1 MFAPVGQSLPEERRC
16 LLQHLV
22 KAHGFGRFAAVAAL
36 AVLVSA
42 TQQFVKFFCDYFPV
56 RIKLV
61 QQLRRIL
68 KAHGAGDPVQVMVL
82 CGQHMGLLV
91 IQVLDAV
98 LYPAQ
103 EVIGLCQRLCCALLH
118 EARLGEA
125 WQGAQCGTGPEFR
138 KLATAHNLEQLHNKF
153 DLPDAA
159 PRELDVVGPLRVSCT
174 ALARMVPN
182 LPVQNAQGIEDVVVQ
197 IAPEHKRHDHAAQRQ
212 RRAICHAVQR
222 RDNAA
227 LEPGKS
233 LPFAP
238 LDMQV
243 LLQCVK

>member
-1 MFAPVGQSLPEERRC
+1 M
-16 LLQHLV
+16 
-22 KAHGFGRFAAVAAL
+22 
-36 AVLVSA
+36 
-42 TQQFVKFFCDYFPV
+42 
-56 RIKLV
+56 RIELV

-68 KAHGAGDPVQVMVL
+68 EAHGAGDPVQVMVL
-82 CGQHMGLLV
+82 GGQHMGLLV
-91 IQVLDAV
+91 IQVLDSV

-103 EVIGLCQRLCCALLH
+103 EVVGLCQRLRCALLH

-125 WQGAQCGTGPEFR
+125 RQGAQRRAGPEFR
-138 KLATAHNLEQLHNKF
+138 KLATAHDLKQLHNKF

-174 ALARMVPN
+174 ALAGMVAN
-182 LPVQNAQGIEDVVVQ
+182 LPVKDAQGVENVVVQ

-243 LLQCVK
+243 LLQCVE